1 MRWRVAL
8 LVLSSGCVSGPR
20 ALSAAQLE
28 TCATRSYV
36 GAFDEVFD
44 ATALSL
50 ERLGF
55 SLDTVDARQ
64 GTLVA
69 QRRDGRGYAV
79 TIESREDERRVVALP
94 IPERDVWVLDGDD
107 GETARWDALE
117 ERTRELLASWREHP
131 EWEYAAARELLG
143 VLTFRARLPRAWE
156 HVESSVSR
164 RVVLV
169 QRSKPRRGLNPTLV
183 FEVSRR
189 TPVTDERAFLLGAAE
204 VALGAKGRLTWPD
217 EVALPSGG
225 TSAGGRVKVLDGSV
239 ARPVTWHVWHEAT
252 AAWTVRIAALCG
264 PFEGD
269 ETCEEEW
276 RTLTQ
281 SIGSPGFEGPR
292 VRPRTK

>member
-8 LVLSSGCVSGPR
+8 LGLLSSGCVSGPR

-28 TCATRSYV
+28 TFATRRYV

-55 SLDTVDARQ
+55 SLERLDVRQ

-69 QRRDGRGYAV
+69 TRRDGRGYAV
-79 TIESREDERRVVALP
+79 TIQSREDEQLVVALP
-94 IPERDVWVLDGDD
+94 IPERSLWVLDGDD

-117 ERTRELLASWREHP
+117 ERTHELLASWRDHP
-131 EWEYAAARELLG
+131 EWEYAASRELLG

-169 QRSKPRRGLNPTLV
+169 QRAKPRRGLNPTLV

-189 TPVTDERAFLLGAAE
+189 RPVADEREFLVGAAE
-204 VALGAKGRLTWPD
+204 VALGARGRLSWPD
-217 EVALPSGG
+217 EVRLPSGSSS
-225 TSAGGRVKVLDGSV
+225 TGGRAKVLDGTV
-239 ARPVTWHVWHEAT
+239 ARPVTWHLWHEAT
-252 AAWTVRIAALCG
+252 AAWAVRIAAVCG

-269 ETCEEEW
+269 ATCEEEW
-276 RTLTQ
+276 RTMTQ
-281 SIGSPGFEGPR
+281 SLVSPGLEAP
-292 VRPRTK
+292 